1 MCLGD
6 RFPFPNVGWLK
17 GSAAQVVSSCFVL
30 SAHGPETSGPYSR
43 RSFKVELKRESC
55 QCGHVLVTICYNMLN
70 LCHIILLPCPT
81 FRIALTIREASCREY
96 FAQRALNLCG
106 AAEHPKD
113 QDSQVTKAK
122 CADMERN

>member
-55 QCGHVLVTICYNMLN
+55 QCGHVLVTICYNVLN

-81 FRIALTIREASCREY
+81 FRFALTIREASCREY
-96 FAQRALNLCG
+96 FATDSLESVWSSRASEGSN
-106 AAEHPKD
+106 
-113 QDSQVTKAK
+113 SQVTKAK